1 MGEQNN
7 SEVITKDKIDK
18 AIELLKEQKP
28 KERED
33 VSDREAVRKMR
44 RYIEKLTSD
53 KYGYTYDE
61 VSEMLKGM
69 GINLAGSRIK
79 YLIGELKKSSRRR
92 QRTSESDDN
101 STSSNPATETQLAVK
116 ASSEASAEPTVKSTK
131 GKSKNQQPTAQQQ
144 SDKLEPQSEPNK
156 GAFVPKIYS
165 DEEL

>member
-7 SEVITKDKIDK
+7 SELITKGKIYK

-28 KERED
+28 KERDD
-33 VSDREAVRKMR
+33 VSDRDAVRKMR

-61 VSEMLKGM
+61 VSEMLKGL
-69 GINLAGSRIK
+69 GIHLSGSRIK

-92 QRTSESDDN
+92 QRTSSSDDN
-101 STSSNPATETQLAVK
+101 SMSSNPATETQPAVQ

-131 GKSKNQQPTAQQQ
+131 GKSKNQQPAAQQQ
-144 SDKLEPQSEPNK
+144 SDFSEPQSKPNR
-156 GAFVPKIYS
+156 ATFVPKLYR
-165 DEEL
+165 DEDL